1 MAETSGGRPL
11 SGVDE
16 LRAVLTLVLDLI
28 DPAATGFEYR
38 LVGTAACLA
47 QGVQLPVGDIDIL
60 VARRSDVDRFA
71 TALAGFPWLEPPVW
85 LPDAQQY
92 FGHCAVDGI
101 DVGAST
107 VEVPTDGTAIEC
119 IGRGPWERF
128 VDVTFGDHIVPVVRL
143 ELRLVSELVRNRP
156 ERYEPLIAHMRSH
169 GADRQLVE
177 QAMRDRDMDPDLRSE
192 VLTRLRSGHHDP
204 ADAFRPA

>member
-1 MAETSGGRPL
+1 MAESSGGRPL

-16 LRAVLTLVLDLI
+16 LHAVLTLVLDLI
-28 DPAATGFEYR
+28 DPVAAGFEYR
-38 LVGTAACLA
+38 LVGTAASLA

-71 TALAGFPWLEPPVW
+71 TALTGFPCLQPPAW
-85 LPDAQQY
+85 LPQAQQY
-92 FGHCAVDGI
+92 FGHFAVNGI

-107 VEVPTDGTAIEC
+107 VEVRTDATAIEC

-128 VDVTFGDHIVPVVRL
+128 VEVTFGDHIVPVVRL

-169 GADRQLVE
+169 GSNLQLVE
-177 QAMRDRDMDPDLRSE
+177 RAMRDRDLNPDLQSDI
-192 VLTRLRSGHHDP
+192 LTRLGSSYHDS
-204 ADAFRPA
+204 AATLRPA